1 MESLL
6 DPDGGRTVREERNV
20 FIGDEWRWRAGL
32 HQFRSSST
40 SSATDTY
47 RARAT
52 GVSLH
57 KHDSTDDYTSVALSL
72 SAFIKMEF
80 LKLPFIF
87 LTGVPSIDLGAGCN
101 SRPLNDSALGHS
113 SWTVLR

>member
-1 MESLL
+1 MVTEGRSPSVQERL
-6 DPDGGRTVREERNV
+6 DLFCSGHLQS
-20 FIGDEWRWRAGL
+20 ACY
-32 HQFRSSST
+32 RSIFT
-40 SSATDTY
+40 Q
-47 RARAT
+47 
-52 GVSLH
+52 H
-57 KHDSTDDYTSVALSL
+57 DYTSVALSL

-113 SWTVLR
+113 SWMALR